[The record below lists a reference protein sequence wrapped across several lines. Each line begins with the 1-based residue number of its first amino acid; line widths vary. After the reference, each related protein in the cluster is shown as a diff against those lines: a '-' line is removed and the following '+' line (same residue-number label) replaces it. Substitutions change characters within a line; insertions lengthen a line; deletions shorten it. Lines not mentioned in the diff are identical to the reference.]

1 MPKLTAAT
9 LFKASLALMML
20 AAGLATAFGYDRMG
34 ARFDALGVGDAMRV
48 GAGLMQVLAAVAAG
62 LNTVAPMVRQMY
74 AAVIPELHIPA
85 ARSVLAHLTQLA
97 AEGRLLV
104 RGGGPARLSSTY
116 DLPTG

>member
-1 MPKLTAAT
+1 
-9 LFKASLALMML
+9 
-20 AAGLATAFGYDRMG
+20 
-34 ARFDALGVGDAMRV
+34 
-48 GAGLMQVLAAVAAG
+48 
-62 LNTVAPMVRQMY
+62 MVRQMY